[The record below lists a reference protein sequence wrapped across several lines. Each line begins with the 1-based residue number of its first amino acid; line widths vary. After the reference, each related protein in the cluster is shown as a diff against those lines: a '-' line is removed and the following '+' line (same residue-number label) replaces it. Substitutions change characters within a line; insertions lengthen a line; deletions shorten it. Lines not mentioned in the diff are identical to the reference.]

1 MYRFHLYY
9 LILIYI
15 FLGCNNFPT
24 NEDNSSTTS
33 GGEGSSL
40 ISISF
45 GSISNNSVEIIM
57 NTSHDIAGFQFTITG
72 ITLEAATGGLAEENG
87 LIVSVGVDTG
97 VVIGFSLS
105 ANTIPDG
112 SNGVLTNLEY
122 TNQIEEI
129 CITDVVLSDSDGI
142 ALNIDL
148 IGDCIEY

>member
-9 LILIYI
+9 LILIF
-15 FLGCNNFPT
+15 FLGCNNSPT

-57 NTSHDIAGFQFTITG
+57 NTSQDIAGFQFTITG
-72 ITLEAATGGLAEENG
+72 ITLEAAAGGLAEENG
-87 LIVSVGVDTG
+87 LTVSVGIDTG

-112 SNGVLTNLEY
+112 SSGVLTNLEY

-129 CITDVVLSDSDGI
+129 CITDVVLSDPDGI